1 MDRKIV
7 IINNRLRNTICCQWF
22 ITDESLDKWKQSLL
36 ELAILVRHHNHY
48 LWLLMQSYLAIPKNI
63 IIQTKSMF
71 MMHDENNAT
80 SNDKLVIVTDF
91 LKFSK
96 HAHQYMFIWNE
107 HPRGFKLLHALNK
120 NEHKGSYKRPSETR
134 RST

>member
-1 MDRKIV
+1 
-7 IINNRLRNTICCQWF
+7 
-22 ITDESLDKWKQSLL
+22 
-36 ELAILVRHHNHY
+36 
-48 LWLLMQSYLAIPKNI
+48 
-63 IIQTKSMF
+63 MF

-91 LKFSK
+91 L
-96 HAHQYMFIWNE
+96 
-107 HPRGFKLLHALNK
+107 NK